1 MKTEAYFGEGM
12 DNISAG
18 EKEEIRKERQNFV
31 QKLCVHTVKYM

>member
-18 EKEEIRKERQNFV
+18 EKVKKERKDKISFRNYVYTQ
-31 QKLCVHTVKYM
+31 